1 MMLEKSRCQVVDSHQ
16 FRLDG
21 RIAARAFLRS
31 VLCPSKCTSAPHYPR
46 DYLILHDS
54 GAAIHLGLS
63 NPEGATR
70 VQNCKV
76 TMWSR
81 MQPLPS
87 LFQPP
92 SRYLIPPSPTISLM
106 LAVLERYPD
115 RVSNDICLFF
125 PGGIHCRIHYF
136 PQPFSFSLLS
146 NFGSKQ

>member
-1 MMLEKSRCQVVDSHQ
+1 MNVVMMLEKSRCQVVDSHQ

-76 TMWSR
+76 TMWSTHATFAI
-81 MQPLPS
+81 LVS
-87 LFQPP
+87 T
-92 SRYLIPPSPTISLM
+92 SITIS
-106 LAVLERYPD
+106 YP
-115 RVSNDICLFF
+115 
-125 PGGIHCRIHYF
+125 
-136 PQPFSFSLLS
+136 PFSYHLVNASCLRKISRSGIERHLPLLPRRDTLSYSLLS
-146 NFGSKQ
+146 ATIFFFTPI